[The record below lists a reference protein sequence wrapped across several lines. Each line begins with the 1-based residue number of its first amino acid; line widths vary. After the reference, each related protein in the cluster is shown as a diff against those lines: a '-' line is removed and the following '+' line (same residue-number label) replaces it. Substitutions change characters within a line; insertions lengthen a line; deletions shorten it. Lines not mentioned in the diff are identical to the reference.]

1 MINVPVETLFA
12 KAEKY
17 KGDYNYAT
25 IDFNGSLWVWVG
37 NPQRN
42 RASGEWVLS
51 RDVVTEK
58 MGIEYDFI
66 HDFGDE
72 VENWARLKVK
82 LGDED
87 DYQ

>member
-1 MINVPVETLFA
+1 MINVPVETLTK
-12 KAEKY
+12 KASLHN
-17 KGDYNYAT
+17 GQYNCAT
-25 IDFNGSLWVWVG
+25 VDFNGSLWVWIG

-42 RASGEWVLS
+42 RAAGEWVLS

-58 MGIEYDFI
+58 MGVEYDVI
-66 HDFGDE
+66 YDFGDE
-72 VENWARLKVK
+72 VENWSRLKVK

>member
-1 MINVPVETLFA
+1 MINVPIEALLA
-12 KAEKY
+12 KAGKHKDKY
-17 KGDYNYAT
+17 SHAT
-25 IDFNGSLWVWVG
+25 VDFNGSLWVWVG
-37 NPQRN
+37 NPKRN
-42 RASGEWVLS
+42 RAAGEWVLS

-58 MGIEYDFI
+58 MGIEYDVI

-87 DYQ
+87 DQ

>member
-1 MINVPVETLFA
+1 MITVSTEALIE
-12 KAEKY
+12 KASSY
-17 KGDYNYAT
+17 KEYNYAT
-25 IDFNGSLWVWVG
+25 VDFNGSLWVWVG
-37 NPQRN
+37 NPKRN
-42 RASGEWVLS
+42 RAAGEWVLS

-58 MGIEYDFI
+58 MGIEYDVI

-87 DYQ
+87 DQ